1 MKTTLMSFLFIAA
14 LSLAACDPQSN
25 LSPNTGQ
32 TVSSGTWRVT
42 LFTDSGNNETSDFVG
57 YTFTFS
63 DNGTVNTVK
72 SGVAKNGTWSVNTS
86 SNKFNIDLGPKID
99 SNKPLGE
106 LTDDWKIISTTET
119 EIKLT
124 DDNAS
129 SNEFLTF
136 TKN

>member
-1 MKTTLMSFLFIAA
+1 MKTTLLSFLFIAA
-14 LSLAACDPQSN
+14 LSLPACDPQSN
-25 LSPNTGQ
+25 LSPNTSQ

-42 LFTDSGNNETSDFVG
+42 LFTDSGNDETSDFTG
-57 YTFTFS
+57 FTFTFS
-63 DNGTVNTVK
+63 DNGSVNAV
-72 SGVAKNGTWSVNTS
+72 KNGLTKNGAWSVNTS
-86 SNKFNIDLGPKID
+86 SGKFNIDLGLKVD

-124 DDNAS
+124 DDNAG